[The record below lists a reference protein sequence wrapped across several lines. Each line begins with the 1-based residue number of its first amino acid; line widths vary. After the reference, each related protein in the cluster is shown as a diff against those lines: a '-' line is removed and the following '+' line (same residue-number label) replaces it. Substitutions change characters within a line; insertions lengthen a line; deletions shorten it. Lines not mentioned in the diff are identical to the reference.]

1 MTRNRSQSGFR
12 VRKNR
17 RKTIYKI
24 ALSIVLLSLI
34 IFLAINIFQL
44 RQNTRI
50 DRRDIL
56 ELWSSGDF
64 EEVYW
69 QSRDYLAQRPL
80 DYFFL
85 TINGFSS
92 YQLAIA
98 QINNQNMQNFIDSAI
113 WSLRKALLL
122 NESDRDGRLYYV
134 LGKAYF
140 YKGSGYGDLAI
151 KYLEKA
157 IEAGYEER
165 DIPEYLGLSY
175 ISVRDYRSSVAA
187 FAKAL
192 SPEISGNTAPSDT
205 LLLSIARSYIALGED
220 DAAHAYII
228 QCLETSRDLNMII
241 NSRLLLGEIL
251 SRKGDFA
258 DAEEQFVLV
267 IEESGGNAEAH
278 FRLGELFFSNG
289 ETIRARAEWR
299 RAIQIDPAHPEAR
312 SRLGI

>member
-1 MTRNRSQSGFR
+1 MPKDRAQSGKK

-17 RKTIYKI
+17 RRTIYKT
-24 ALSIVLLSLI
+24 ALLLILLSLI
-34 IFLAINIFQL
+34 IILCVNMLFL

-50 DRRDIL
+50 DRRAIL
-56 ELWSSGDF
+56 ALWSSESFD
-64 EEVYW
+64 EVYRL
-69 QSRDYLAQRPL
+69 SSEYLIQRPL
-80 DYFFL
+80 DYFLL

-98 QINNQNMQNFIDSAI
+98 QINNLNMQNFIDSAI

-122 NESDRDGRLYYV
+122 NEGRIEENGRLYYV

-140 YKGSGYGDLAI
+140 YKGAGYGDLAI

-157 IEAGYEER
+157 IEAGYEET
-165 DIPEYLGLSY
+165 DIPEYLGMSY

-187 FAKAL
+187 FSKAL
-192 SPEISGNTAPSDT
+192 NPASSIMPSDT
-205 LLLSIARSYIALGED
+205 LLLSIARSYIELGED

-228 QCLETSRDLNMII
+228 QCLETSRDSNMII

-251 SRKGDFA
+251 SKKGDFSA
-258 DAEEQFVLV
+258 AEEQFVLV

-278 FRLGELFFSNG
+278 FRLGDLYLSNG
-289 ETIRARAEWR
+289 EVIRARAEWR
-299 RAIQIDPAHPEAR
+299 RAIQIDPAHLQAR